1 MARAGLTVSIIAHV
15 ALIAWGVVSLPS
27 PTIVDATML
36 EQIPV
41 DFVVIDD
48 ETQLVRGL
56 QTAALVEEIP
66 APQPA
71 PRPEPPPLPTPPQP
85 APAPPPP
92 PVAEP
97 EPPPLPTPEPPPP
110 APAPEPAPE
119 PAPAPPPPE
128 PAPPPPAPTPEPV
141 PPPPPQEVRPQPMT
155 DAPMPRLRPQRQIA
169 QPQPRPPPE
178 PQPDR
183 VDLDPIE
190 RALAALDQQPTQSNP
205 EPPPQQPTVGSP
217 TASLDN
223 TRMTASELDMLR
235 DRLARCW
242 NPPMGWTNSAEVR
255 VAVIIAL
262 NADGSVAGTQV
273 VEAPQG
279 QYANLAPESAVRAVR
294 QCAPYNLP
302 AEKYDAWREVKVTFD
317 PRDMGLM

>member
-1 MARAGLTVSIIAHV
+1 MRAGLTVSVVAHV
-15 ALIAWGVVSLPS
+15 ALIAWGVVNLPS
-27 PTIVDATML
+27 PSIVDATML

-48 ETQLVRGL
+48 VTELTRGL

-66 APQPA
+66 TPPPA
-71 PRPEPPPLPTPPQP
+71 PEPEPPPLPTPPPP
-85 APAPPPP
+85 APTPP

-110 APAPEPAPE
+110 APEPEPVPE
-119 PAPAPPPPE
+119 PAPAPPPPPE
-128 PAPPPPAPTPEPV
+128 PAPPPPAPTPEP
-141 PPPPPQEVRPQPMT
+141 PPTPPPPQEVRPQPMT
-155 DAPMPRLRPQRQIA
+155 DAPMPRLRPERQVA
-169 QPQPRPPPE
+169 QTPPQPQPEPPPE
-178 PQPDR
+178 NTP
-183 VDLDPIE
+183 VDTSAIDQV
-190 RALAALDQQPTQSNP
+190 LAALDQEQTQTVP
-205 EPPPQQPTVGSP
+205 EPQQPTVGSP

-223 TRMTASELDMLR
+223 TRMTATELDMLR

-255 VAVIIAL
+255 VAVIIAF
-262 NADGSVAGTQV
+262 NVDGSVAGTQV

-279 QYANLAPESAVRAVR
+279 TYANLAPESAVRAVR

-302 AEKYDAWREVKVTFD
+302 PEKYDTWREVKVTFD